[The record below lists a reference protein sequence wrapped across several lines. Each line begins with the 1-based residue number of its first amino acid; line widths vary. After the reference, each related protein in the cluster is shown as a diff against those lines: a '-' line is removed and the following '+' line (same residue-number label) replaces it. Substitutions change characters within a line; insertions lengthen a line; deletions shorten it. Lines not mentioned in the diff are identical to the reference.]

1 MIFFRKLRAIFYKE
15 NRKKFSVLRTIIKAI
30 FSLFTIVLLPIL
42 FFVIF
47 ISIEPREI
55 LDINDYIV
63 KKIKQNEKVKKISYS
78 SAKITIDKHFRI
90 VYIVNNLDLALE
102 DLRLKL
108 PRASFKI
115 DVLNIIK
122 RKVFFNEINI
132 NNLISYLDYEEKNDK
147 EAMSYLEAKQY
158 IYKILDKFYN
168 NTIIFNNLSINNSNF
183 YFKNI
188 KTNDLD
194 KLEIVGSTIKLERI
208 GSELKLNLRI
218 TSKMNNEKSIFST
231 NNCFIN
237 NKKEVSCNSIFYNLY
252 TSNLFK
258 IIDKD
263 ILKYSE
269 YIDGLFNLEVN
280 TYFENYT
287 DITDSN
293 FKIDSKSGSFYIK
306 ELFKNKIYFKN
317 LLINGKSKDE
327 DTINITNI
335 KAQLSDNK
343 RDYMNFLMSLD
354 FKNNDF
360 LKLNIDLEG
369 GEFSDLDTFW
379 PLFFDDKE
387 IRNWVVDSFKSG
399 SINKAFVNIDLLYKN
414 NSFDLNNI
422 KAEVDFSNTL
432 LNYSNDFPN
441 LQNMV
446 GKAIFSKDDLL
457 INVSS
462 AKTLNTDIRNSDIYI
477 NFNNPSVNIKINSNG
492 DSGDLLSFIDKK
504 YKNNNFINGIA
515 NSKIIIDIP
524 IKNNLKLNDI
534 YLKAESNI
542 ENINSSLFFR
552 NSNIKLELF
561 KKYNL
566 NNFNIK
572 LNMDKTYIKNKAINF
587 LKNKND
593 KLNIDFN
600 VIVKENNDVFI
611 KNLNAYGDYINFNGN
626 IYIDKNGLSLLELY
640 NIKYDDNNFNIRF
653 CDNKISLYG
662 DKLNITY
669 VKNNKKNNKIDY
681 DIDFKVDNLIFNG
694 EYSFNFVN
702 FYYNKD
708 KIFLSIDTNNL
719 VTFIKE
725 DDKYI
730 IDGEIANLGDFLNKS
745 NINKNIIDGY
755 TTFNGF
761 YYNNL
766 FDLKVK
772 VKDEFDIITTNV
784 KDSNVFRKLLE
795 SEFVSDKTKDK
806 LKNDN
811 FLSFS
816 EAVAELVFYN
826 NNVLKLKN
834 FALKSK
840 GFFGVGIGG
849 KGKIFVDTG
858 EININGVV
866 IPADKLNTLFGL
878 NKIPIINSIIFG
890 GKNGGLFTTGYDFY
904 KKSYKD
910 NYTFKLTPISAS
922 SVNSIKNAFLLL
934 LLL

>member
-1 MIFFRKLRAIFYKE
+1 MLFFRKLRAIFYKE
-15 NRKKFSVLRTIIKAI
+15 NRKKFSILRTIIKAI
-30 FSLFTIVLLPIL
+30 FSLFIIVLLPIL
-42 FFVIF
+42 FFIIF

-55 LDINDYIV
+55 IDINDYII
-63 KKIKQNEKVKKISYS
+63 KKIKQNEKVKKISFS

-90 VYIVNNLDLALE
+90 VYIINNLDFALE

-108 PRASFKI
+108 PQASFKI
-115 DVLNIIK
+115 DILNIIK
-122 RKVFFNEINI
+122 RRVFFNEINI
-132 NNLISYLDYEEKNDK
+132 NNLIGYLDYEEKNDK
-147 EAMSYLEAKQY
+147 ETMSYLEAKQY
-158 IYKILDKFYN
+158 IYKILDKLYN
-168 NTIIFNNLSINNSNF
+168 NTIIFNNLSLNNSNF

-194 KLEIVGSTIKLERI
+194 KLEIVGSIIKLERL

-231 NNCFIN
+231 NKCFIN

-258 IIDKD
+258 IISKD

-269 YIDGLFNLEVN
+269 YVDGLFNLEVN

-293 FKIDSKSGSFYIK
+293 FKIDSKGGSFYIK
-306 ELFKNKIYFKN
+306 EFFKNKIYFKN

-335 KAQLSDNK
+335 KVQLSDNK
-343 RDYMNFLMSLD
+343 KDYMDFLMSLD

-360 LKLNIDLEG
+360 LKLSINLEDG
-369 GEFSDLDTFW
+369 YFSDLDTFW

-387 IRNWVVDSFKSG
+387 IRKWTVDSFKSG
-399 SINKAFVNIDLLYKN
+399 NINKAFVDIDLLYKN
-414 NSFDLNNI
+414 NSFNLNNL
-422 KAEVDFSNTL
+422 KAEVDFNNTL
-432 LNYSNDFPN
+432 LDYSNNFPEI
-441 LQNMV
+441 QNMT

-457 INVSS
+457 INVNS
-462 AKTLNTDIRNSDIYI
+462 AKTLDTDIKDSDIYI
-477 NFNNPSVNIKINSNG
+477 NFNNPTVNIKINSNG

-515 NSKIIIDIP
+515 ESKIIIDIP
-524 IKNNLKLNDI
+524 IKTDLKLNDI
-534 YLKAESNI
+534 YLKAESDI
-542 ENINSSLFFR
+542 KNINSNLFSR
-552 NSNIKLELF
+552 NSNINLKLF
-561 KKYNL
+561 KNYNL

-572 LNMDKTYIKNKAINF
+572 LNMDKTYIKNKTINF

-600 VIVKENNDVFI
+600 VIIKENNDVFV

-640 NIKYDDNNFNIRF
+640 NIKYDDNSFNIRF
-653 CDNKISLYG
+653 YDNKISLYG
-662 DKLNITY
+662 NKLNITY
-669 VKNNKKNNKIDY
+669 LKNNKKNNKINY
-681 DIDFKVDNLIFNG
+681 NVDFKVDSLILNG
-694 EYSFNFVN
+694 EYYFNFVN
-702 FYYNKD
+702 FIYDKD
-708 KIFLSIDTNNL
+708 KMFLSIDNNN
-719 VTFIKE
+719 FINATKNE
-725 DDKYI
+725 DKYI
-730 IDGEIANLGDFLNKS
+730 INGEIKDIGSFLNYS
-745 NINKNIIDGY
+745 NINKNIISGY
-755 TTFNGF
+755 TIFSGD
-761 YYNNL
+761 YYDNSLNL
-766 FDLKVK
+766 TIKI
-772 VKDEFDIITTNV
+772 KDDFDIITTTA
-784 KDSNVFRKLLE
+784 KDSNIFRKLLE

-806 LKNDN
+806 LRNDN
-811 FLSFS
+811 SLSFS
-816 EAVAELVFYN
+816 EAVAEIVFYDN
-826 NNVLKLKN
+826 NILKLKS

-849 KGKIFVDTG
+849 KGKIFIDTG
-858 EININGVV
+858 EISINGAI

-878 NKIPIINSIIFG
+878 NKVPVINSIIFG

-910 NYTFKLTPISAS
+910 NYTFKLTPISTS